1 MVGPTWKIIMVG
13 LRLKQTKNMMNDDIE
28 YPAFTISH
36 SDGTT
41 QNLNRKEVMELIE
54 TPPNSVRDLVLAAEL
69 KRLINVHD
77 VLVKECKE
85 KNNTR
90 EVSFKFVFSDD
101 TKETV

>member
-1 MVGPTWKIIMVG
+1 
-13 LRLKQTKNMMNDDIE
+13 MMNDDIE
-28 YPAFTISH
+28 YPTFTITISNP
-36 SDGTT
+36 DGTSKH
-41 QNLNRKEVMELIE
+41 LNRKEVMELIE

-69 KRLINVHD
+69 KGIINVHD
-77 VLVKECKE
+77 ALVKECKE

>member
-1 MVGPTWKIIMVG
+1 
-13 LRLKQTKNMMNDDIE
+13 MNDDIE

-36 SDGTT
+36 PDGTSKH
-41 QNLNRKEVMELIE
+41 LNRKELMELIE
-54 TPPNSVRDLVLAAEL
+54 TPLNSVRDVVVAAEL
-69 KRLINVHD
+69 KRLLHVHD

-101 TKETV
+101 TKEPV